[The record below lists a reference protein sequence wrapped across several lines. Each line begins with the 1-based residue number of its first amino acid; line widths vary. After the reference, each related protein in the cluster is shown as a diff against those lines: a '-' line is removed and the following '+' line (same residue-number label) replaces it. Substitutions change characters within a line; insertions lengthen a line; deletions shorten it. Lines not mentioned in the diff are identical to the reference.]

1 MNDKW
6 TKVNRVAVIVSFCVC
21 VVGLLIVFVASL
33 MDGYNMYWLFAL
45 SGIVSAVISHIMWA
59 MYIEMSENII
69 HIASRNTRETDRTL
83 SDISQTLGKILAN
96 MSNGGAVRPDTPWKC
111 SCERSTLLTL
121 ISART
126 AALPEQTI
134 FLISVYPVSGK
145 KTGLLLQSLKNKS
158 APMFRARICYLV
170 SSIERAM
177 YSICSS
183 VNMPLSRLMLTYTQN
198 SVLNASIPGWYVVS
212 PGLPLP

>member
-83 SDISQTLGKILAN
+83 SDISQTF
-96 MSNGGAVRPDTPWKC
+96 RQDTCEYVKRG
-111 SCERSTLLTL
+111 SCQTGYSLEMLMRKGQRS
-121 ISART
+121 
-126 AALPEQTI
+126 
-134 FLISVYPVSGK
+134 
-145 KTGLLLQSLKNKS
+145 
-158 APMFRARICYLV
+158 
-170 SSIERAM
+170 
-177 YSICSS
+177 
-183 VNMPLSRLMLTYTQN
+183 
-198 SVLNASIPGWYVVS
+198 
-212 PGLPLP
+212 